1 MRTLPFICITSVFLT
16 HLVLNLE
23 YLERHTPS
31 KNINMELKKKK
42 KGLRLTILLKS
53 PITMFSH
60 MLTRPLNPP
69 NRNTKV
75 LPSHCEKVGKKKV
88 NNCFPLPVDRCL
100 EHSARKC
107 KIHCLS
113 ARSFLY

>member
-1 MRTLPFICITSVFLT
+1 MRTPLFICITSVFLT

-42 KGLRLTILLKS
+42 LLTILLKS

-60 MLTRPLNPP
+60 RLTRPLNPP

-75 LPSHCEKVGKKKV
+75 IPRHCKKVGKKRKLIFA
-88 NNCFPLPVDRCL
+88 FPCQLINV
-100 EHSARKC
+100 
-107 KIHCLS
+107 
-113 ARSFLY
+113 